1 MLSEAPLTPPQ
12 LDHYQKYFA
21 RSHLAPH
28 NDVLSSTTIF
38 VTIVLPRV
46 ARRIWDWFDGAGNAE
61 SLYSFVRLHNDKV
74 MPTPSPDLFLFLPLN
89 IDPSTPSRVILG
101 GLRRLVNRFP
111 GGPGTN
117 EAARA
122 AYEQA
127 GYLVRTKPLS
137 EQVTEARAVVYL
149 IQNDPAAGMGG
160 GRGTV

>member
-61 SLYSFVRLHNDKV
+61 SLYSFVHLHNDNV
-74 MPTPSPDLFLFLPLN
+74 MPNSNPDLFLFFPPTV
-89 IDPSTPSRVILG
+89 DRSTPSRVILG
-101 GLRRLVNRFP
+101 DLKRLVNRFP
-111 GGPGTN
+111 GGPATN

-122 AYEQA
+122 AYEHA

-137 EQVTEARAVVYL
+137 DQVTETRAVVYL
-149 IQNDPAAGMGG
+149 IQNDTSAGVRA
-160 GRGTV
+160 GRG